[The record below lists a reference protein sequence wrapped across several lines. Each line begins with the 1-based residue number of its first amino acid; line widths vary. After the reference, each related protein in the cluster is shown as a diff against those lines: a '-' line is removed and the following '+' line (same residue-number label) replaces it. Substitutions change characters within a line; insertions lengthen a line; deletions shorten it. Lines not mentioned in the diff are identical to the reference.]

1 MTESAGLVPFRQASC
16 DVLVEVIVKLRPPG
30 QGGADERLLAAPAQ
44 VLVREHSGEP
54 A

>member
-16 DVLVEVIVKLRPPG
+16 DELVEDAGELVERAIKPSIKLRPPG
-30 QGGADERLLAAPAQ
+30 QGGSPR
-44 VLVREHSGEP
+44 SGEP